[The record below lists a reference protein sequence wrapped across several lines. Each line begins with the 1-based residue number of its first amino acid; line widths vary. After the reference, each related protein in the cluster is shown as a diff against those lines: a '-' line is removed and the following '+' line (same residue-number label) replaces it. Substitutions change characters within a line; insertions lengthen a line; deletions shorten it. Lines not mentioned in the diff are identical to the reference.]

1 MGLISRVLFAPV
13 KFVGRNVFTFG
24 NKRPRRLCYAV
35 GLYTIGAGLYDM
47 TYASI
52 MHNSRDML
60 NLRKRYGNGTYVV
73 ISGASD
79 EIGQEFAKRLANMG
93 FSLVLVDFD
102 KDGMEKTKEI
112 VSEISGVEVKTVYFD
127 YEKS

>member
-79 EIGQEFAKRLANMG
+79 EIGQVFAKRLANMG
-93 FSLVLVDFD
+93 FSLVLVDFN
-102 KDGMEKTKEI
+102 KSGMEKTKEA
-112 VSEISGVEVKTVYFD
+112 VS
-127 YEKS
+127 